1 MKLSNECI
9 DCIKGQITKACVSM
23 GLNKELTKEI
33 EDEITNQSENFDNSK
48 TPPFVVKEVYEYLA
62 KKSGVCDPLEH
73 VKQNSIKEAL
83 TYVPFIENKIN
94 SSKDKIFTAIKAAV
108 AGNVI
113 DFASKEQFDLKEEI
127 SKIFEKNFA
136 INDFDKFLSIL
147 ENHQELLILADNAGE
162 NVFDKILIK
171 TIKNIYPDLKIT
183 YATRGKAI
191 INDITIKEALQIGI
205 DKYAT
210 VVSSGVPTPGLE
222 LSLVSNEFNAI
233 FQSAPLILSKGM
245 GNYESLEDTLDKRVF
260 FLFKVKCNV
269 VAKHVNESLGEII
282 FKRA

>member
-9 DCIKGQITKACVSM
+9 DCIKGQISKACISM

-33 EDEITNQSENFDNSK
+33 EAEITNQSENFDTSK

-62 KKSGVCDPLEH
+62 KKSGICDPLEH
-73 VKQNSIKEAL
+73 IKQNSIKEAL

-113 DFASKEQFDLKEEI
+113 DFAAKEQFDLKEEI
-127 SKIFEKNFA
+127 SNIFDKKFA
-136 INDFDKFLSIL
+136 VNDYDKFLSIL
-147 ENHQELLILADNAGE
+147 ENQQELLILADNAGE

-171 TIKNIYPDLKIT
+171 TLKNIYPDLKIT

-191 INDITIKEALQIGI
+191 INDITTKEALQIGI
-205 DKYAT
+205 DKYAK

-222 LSLVSNEFNAI
+222 LSLVSNEFNNI

-245 GNYESLEDTLDKRVF
+245 GNYESLEDTLDKRLF

-269 VAKHVNESLGEII
+269 VAKHVKENLGDII